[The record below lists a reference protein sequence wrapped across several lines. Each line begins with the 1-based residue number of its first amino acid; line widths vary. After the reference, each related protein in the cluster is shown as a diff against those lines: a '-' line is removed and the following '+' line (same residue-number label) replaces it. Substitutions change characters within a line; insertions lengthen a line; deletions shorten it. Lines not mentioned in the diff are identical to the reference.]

1 MVINGTC
8 KHAINPLYYNWKG
21 GGRMEE
27 MNNQET
33 IKICVEE
40 FSRLQEWME
49 MTEKETPLYK
59 SMKVR
64 YRDLKVILSA
74 LGVNV
79 TELDTIKE

>member
-1 MVINGTC
+1 MRRRIFTLTGMDGNDG
-8 KHAINPLYYNWKG
+8 
-21 GGRMEE
+21 
-27 MNNQET
+27 
-33 IKICVEE
+33 
-40 FSRLQEWME
+40 
-49 MTEKETPLYK
+49 KETPLYK

>member
-1 MVINGTC
+1 
-8 KHAINPLYYNWKG
+8 
-21 GGRMEE
+21 

-40 FSRLQEWME
+40 FSRLQEWMG

-64 YRDLKVILSA
+64 YRDLKVIL
-74 LGVNV
+74 GVNV

>member
-1 MVINGTC
+1 
-8 KHAINPLYYNWKG
+8 
-21 GGRMEE
+21 MEE

-40 FSRLQEWME
+40 FSRQQEWMA

-79 TELDTIKE
+79 TELDTIKEQSIVLRADKCE

>member
-1 MVINGTC
+1 
-8 KHAINPLYYNWKG
+8 
-21 GGRMEE
+21 MEE

-40 FSRLQEWME
+40 FSRLQEWMA

-74 LGVNV
+74 LGVNG
-79 TELDTIKE
+79 T

>member
-1 MVINGTC
+1 
-8 KHAINPLYYNWKG
+8 
-21 GGRMEE
+21 MEE

-49 MTEKETPLYK
+49 MAEKESALYK
-59 SMKVR
+59 SMKTR
-64 YRDLKVILSA
+64 YRDLKVILSD

>member
-1 MVINGTC
+1 
-8 KHAINPLYYNWKG
+8 
-21 GGRMEE
+21 MEE
-27 MNNQET
+27 TNNQET

-49 MTEKETPLYK
+49 MTEKNSALYK
-59 SMKVR
+59 SMKTR

-79 TELDTIKE
+79 TELDTIREQQNYRAECVDGLTPFNTLCPI